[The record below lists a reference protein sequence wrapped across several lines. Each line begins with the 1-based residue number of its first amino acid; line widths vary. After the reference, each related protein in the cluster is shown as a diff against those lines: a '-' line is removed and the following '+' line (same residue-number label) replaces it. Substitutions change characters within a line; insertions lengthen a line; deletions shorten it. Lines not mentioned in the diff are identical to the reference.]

1 MVDGIADNDLDA
13 LALEDLADG
22 YDGFHGFLRLALR
35 HCSAA
40 APRGQ
45 AAARPPHVRPPSRRS
60 GVRVKIGRAH
70 VRTAGTNAPLVC
82 RLLHERTQRRATRNV
97 DEVVVHVDEVT

>member
-22 YDGFHGFLRLALR
+22 FDGFHGFLRLALR

-60 GVRVKIGRAH
+60 EERTSELQSLIRISYAVFCLKKKANARTPINNATLVVRH
-70 VRTAGTNAPLVC
+70 
-82 RLLHERTQRRATRNV
+82 LHEIK
-97 DEVVVHVDEVT
+97 HK